1 MDKNLLKKLVSST
14 FWKVIEFFFV
24 TFDKR
29 LIIKRKRTTHPIKD
43 VLSNL
48 VCNTKPAYFLT
59 KADKYDA
66 TAVTLSGSTELITAT
81 PVSISLA
88 SNKR

>member
-1 MDKNLLKKLVSST
+1 MLKNRKNRECSRT
-14 FWKVIEFFFV
+14 FYLNDFFLE
-24 TFDKR
+24 KE
-29 LIIKRKRTTHPIKD
+29 IKNRTTHPIKD